1 MIERPPSTLV
11 GIGRRMSRVA
21 DATPVL
27 WRTFGPRIREIP
39 NRTSTDRISMQVYA
53 ESDLQVLDPAEE
65 FVKWACVE
73 VRAPA
78 EVPDGMREYRLGGGL
93 YAVFEHRGPATD
105 LSTYRFIFGEW
116 LGSSGFELDHR
127 EHFEVLPAGYDPF
140 DPQATE
146 DIWLPVRPGAAS

>member
-65 FVKWACVE
+65 FLKWACVE
-73 VRAPA
+73 VRAP
-78 EVPDGMREYRLGGGL
+78 
-93 YAVFEHRGPATD
+93 
-105 LSTYRFIFGEW
+105 
-116 LGSSGFELDHR
+116 
-127 EHFEVLPAGYDPF
+127 
-140 DPQATE
+140 
-146 DIWLPVRPGAAS
+146 